1 MKFQQLGR
9 YQLMDRI
16 AFGGMAEIYRA
27 RFIDEA
33 GQEQIAAV
41 KKVLS
46 HLSEDDEFIQM
57 LVDEARIS
65 SLLHHPNIAKVYEFG
80 REEMNYFIA
89 MEFVDGKDLRTILE
103 NRRAE
108 NAPLPIQHSLYV
120 TICVLRGLHE
130 AHIKKGDDGLPL
142 RIIHR
147 DISPSNVLITYPG
160 EVKLIDFGIAKAVM
174 NRVRTQTGVIKGK
187 VKYMSPEQ
195 AMGQELDAR
204 SDLFSVG
211 TVLYEMLTNQPPFL
225 AASELDLIFKV
236 RDANVNP
243 PSRQNPNVDRELDAI
258 MLKAMSRTRQGRFQS
273 GEEFAQTLEE
283 YLFRRF
289 PSYHPQELSDL
300 LQKTFTAQ
308 MTEERRL
315 FEEELRQ
322 ARSAPGAAQ
331 ASAPKATG
339 IAKSGAYPASKMI
352 SGTNPTTPRSTPEA
366 ARPSTPTPRPPTSA
380 ESAKPNPFRPP
391 SSEGIPRFGSG
402 ANPALRQSLS
412 GTANPLR
419 APAHPESP
427 RANTPTPA
435 KGSMPVNNPSSVRL
449 GSSANPAVSTLPAPN
464 RAGRS
469 TAPKIPILG
478 DTPLEDEGKGST
490 ILSPPIIDDDDY
502 PSEANAETINRSLDA
517 LDIEELDGSDESESL
532 DTVRME
538 PVFDPYTAISH
549 EDPSRSNLEAL
560 LQNLDL
566 ADEDDK
572 DGKPTRVLYKQDDP
586 NKRRTEKKTILAR
599 PLRDLL
605 PSPKKPSGEK

>member
-1 MKFQQLGR
+1 MKLQQLGR

-65 SLLHHPNIAKVYEFG
+65 SLLHHSNIAKVYEFG
-80 REEMNYFIA
+80 REETNYFIA

-108 NAPLPIQHSLYV
+108 STPLPIQHSLYI

-130 AHIKKGDDGLPL
+130 AHTKKGDDGLPL

-273 GEEFAQTLEE
+273 GEEFAQTLED
-283 YLFRRF
+283 YLLRHFS
-289 PSYHPQELSDL
+289 PYYPQELSDI
-300 LQKTFTAQ
+300 LQKTFAAQ
-308 MTEERRL
+308 INEERRL

-331 ASAPKATG
+331 ATVAKSTG
-339 IAKSGAYPASKMI
+339 IAKSGAYPASNKMMP
-352 SGTNPTTPRSTPEA
+352 SGTNPTAVRANPPENL
-366 ARPSTPTPRPPTSA
+366 RPSTTPLRPSGPDNN
-380 ESAKPNPFRPP
+380 AKPNPFRPP
-391 SSEGIPRFGSG
+391 SSEGIPRLGSG
-402 ANPALRQSLS
+402 ANPALRQSMS
-412 GTANPLR
+412 GANPLLR
-419 APAHPESP
+419 PPDSP

-435 KGSMPVNNPSSVRL
+435 KGSMPVTNPGGVRL
-449 GSSANPAVSTLPAPN
+449 GSSANPAVSALPSPN
-464 RAGRS
+464 RALRT
-469 TAPKIPILG
+469 TAPKIPVLG
-478 DTPLEDEGKGST
+478 DVPLEDEGRGAT
-490 ILSPPIIDDDDY
+490 LMSPPVTDEDY
-502 PSEANAETINRSLDA
+502 PSEINAETINRSADSLPLD
-517 LDIEELDGSDESESL
+517 DSDDGDESESL

-538 PVFDPYTAISH
+538 PLFDPSAVAQH
-549 EDPSRSNLEAL
+549 EDPSRSGLEAL
-560 LQNLDL
+560 LHNLDF
-566 ADEDDK
+566 ADDDEK
-572 DGKPTRVLYKQDDP
+572 DGKPTRVLYKQDEP
-586 NKRRTEKKTILAR
+586 KRRTEKKTILAR

-605 PSPKKPSGEK
+605 PSPKKPSGDPK